1 MALTTVEKR
10 KRLTREESRA
20 LTRSR
25 LIAVG
30 REHFLR
36 YGLGGAVVEK
46 IAEEAG
52 YSRGALYSNFDTK
65 EELFLAVIQE
75 QETRR
80 SEIFRSILNEKSSSQ
95 ERLRK
100 LRDTF
105 ADLVMERD
113 WIVLHTEFEAE
124 ALRNER
130 IRESFLRFYRRT
142 IRDGEELIK
151 ELMKVSDVTLSLKPN
166 EFIMAMLSFSLGLA
180 VNQKILGTELSK
192 KSTRALI
199 QSLFDDLIS
208 ACLQRPFGVR

>member
-1 MALTTVEKR
+1 MPLTTVEKR

-65 EELFLAVIQE
+65 DKLFLAVIQE

-151 ELMKVSDVTLSLKPN
+151 ELLKVSDVTLSLKPN

-208 ACLQRPFGVR
+208 AT